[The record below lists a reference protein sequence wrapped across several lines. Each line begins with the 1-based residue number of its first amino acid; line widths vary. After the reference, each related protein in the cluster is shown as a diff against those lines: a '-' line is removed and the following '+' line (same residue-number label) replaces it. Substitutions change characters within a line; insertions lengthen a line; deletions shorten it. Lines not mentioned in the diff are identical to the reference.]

1 VAANETLQGPYLG
14 LNVGGTTCS
23 AAVGDGAGVVLRRAA
38 WPSDAARGP
47 DAMIADLV
55 EHGRSLLRQTQTSS
69 GAPGV
74 QSVGAPA
81 VRGVGVAVGGPLDS
95 QRGIVLSP
103 PNLPGWDRIPLRD
116 RLQRE
121 LGLPVRVEH
130 DASACALAEYRWG
143 AGGTAKRLAYLT
155 CGTGFGAGLVF
166 DGAVY
171 HGAHGRSGELGHV
184 RYRPDGPEAF
194 GYRGSLEGY
203 AAAAALGRLA
213 AWRYPHRFGNPP
225 APSARIVELAAG
237 GDADAKEVMELNVTA
252 VADAC
257 AVLADILSLD
267 MILLGSLARY
277 LGEEWVARVR
287 SAFAVRAHA
296 GVVEFCRIL
305 PAGLGEDLQDLSAIA
320 AAMG

>member
-1 VAANETLQGPYLG
+1 
-14 LNVGGTTCS
+14 
-23 AAVGDGAGVVLRRAA
+23 
-38 WPSDAARGP
+38 
-47 DAMIADLV
+47 MIADLV
-55 EHGRSLLRQTQTSS
+55 EHGRRLIGLARAASS
-69 GAPGV
+69 TAGAQRADTAGVPGAEGGGV
-74 QSVGAPA
+74 RDAGTAG
-81 VRGVGVAVGGPLDS
+81 VRGVGAAVGGPLDAE
-95 QRGIVLSP
+95 RGIVLAP
-103 PNLPGWDRIPLRD
+103 PNLPGWDGIPLRE
-116 RLQRE
+116 RLERE

-130 DASACALAEYRWG
+130 DASACALAEHRWG
-143 AGGTAKRLAYLT
+143 AGGAAKRLAYLT

-171 HGAHGRSGELGHV
+171 HGARGRNGEIGHV
-184 RYRPDGPEAF
+184 RYRADGPMAF

-213 AWRYPHRFGNPP
+213 AWRYPARFGSPP
-225 APSARIVELAAG
+225 ASSSRIVELAG
-237 GDADAKEVMELNVTA
+237 QGDADAMEVMELNVVA

-257 AVLADILSLD
+257 AMLADVLSLD

-305 PAGLGEDLQDLSAIA
+305 PAGLGERLQNLSAIA
-320 AAMG
+320 AAIG